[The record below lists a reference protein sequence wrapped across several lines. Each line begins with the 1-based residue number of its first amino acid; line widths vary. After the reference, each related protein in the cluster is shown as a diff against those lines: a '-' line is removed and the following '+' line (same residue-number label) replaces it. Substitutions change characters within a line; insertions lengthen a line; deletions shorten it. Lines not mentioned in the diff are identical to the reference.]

1 MTAATKLSVDQKEQ
15 VRYWIHTIGCD
26 IVACHSDTKD
36 HFKECW
42 GINLTEDI
50 DYDARLEQ
58 GLYDDGVA
66 IICGKLRHGPH
77 KGKYIS
83 TLDFDTLEAFKI
95 LFK

>member
-50 DYDARLEQ
+50 
-58 GLYDDGVA
+58 GVA